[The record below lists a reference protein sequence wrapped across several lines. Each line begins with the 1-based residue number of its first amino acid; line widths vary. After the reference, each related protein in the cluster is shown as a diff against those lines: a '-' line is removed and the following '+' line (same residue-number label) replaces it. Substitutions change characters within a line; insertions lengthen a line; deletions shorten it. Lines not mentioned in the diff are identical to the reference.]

1 MAIEEDEI
9 MMKKWT
15 SLLLVLLMLFT
26 GTAVAEETEAVEE
39 AAGVGALTISVL
51 DENGSALVGAQ
62 VAVEN
67 AAGEAAAIFVTEDA
81 PVVAENLAEGFYA
94 VKAVDPESGYA
105 AVQNIYF
112 DADREIELVIRK
124 LQVGTKAVVG
134 SVTRMSGAFFTDM
147 WGNNTTDIDVR
158 TLVHGHSTVAWTN
171 DRQYSLDGTVVDSVE
186 VEYDEDGN
194 KTYKFELNPALA
206 FSDGTK
212 ITAADYV
219 FSVLLQSAP
228 ETAALGAHTLAY
240 SHLLGYEDFVSGETD
255 YFAGIRM
262 TGLRQF
268 EITIAAEFLPYF
280 YELTFVNVTP
290 YPLHVL
296 APGCEILDDG
306 DGAYI
311 EGDFTSEMLA
321 KTILDPETGYL
332 SYPTVSSGAYTLT
345 SYDAENATAT
355 FRVNPYYQG
364 NYEGIKPV
372 IESLELR
379 EIKYSDA
386 LAQVT
391 DGTLD
396 IINKATSGEFIDEG
410 VKLFGEGAISAANYM
425 RTGYGFLAYACE
437 ADVTSSLKVRQAMAM
452 CMDRDQMI
460 DDYLKTYGMGVYSYY
475 GLGQWMAQPYVST
488 MQEQVTVYPFDA
500 AGAVKLLEDDGWT
513 LNAQGEAYVQ
523 EDGAV
528 RYKKTEDGE
537 LMPLAIRFAQLKD
550 NDAAKWVV
558 ENYAPVLES
567 IGFSFEVT
575 EVAFNEL
582 LTHYYRQTD
591 RTYNLMYLATNFA
604 IVFDPY
610 YTFNT
615 SEAYQGE
622 LNTSGIADEELMELA
637 MELRQTDPGD
647 EETFT
652 ARWLELMKRFSD
664 VLPTLPIYSNIYYD
678 FYDSTLMDYAPNAHW
693 SWPSAILYAYFA
705 E

>member
-15 SLLLVLLMLFT
+15 SLLLVLIMLFT
-26 GTAVAEETEAVEE
+26 GAAIAEETEAAEE
-39 AAGVGALTISVL
+39 VVSVGSLTISVL

-171 DRQYSLDGTVVDSVE
+171 DRQYSLDGTVVDSVA

-355 FRVNPYYQG
+355 FRVNPYYLG

-410 VKLFGEGAISAANYM
+410 VKLFGEGAIGAANYM

-437 ADVTSSLKVRQAMAM
+437 EDVTSSLKVRQAMAM

-475 GLGQWMAQPYVST
+475 GLGQWMAQPYVAT

-615 SEAYQGE
+615 SDAYQGE

>member
-1 MAIEEDEI
+1 MAIEEDEN

-15 SLLLVLLMLFT
+15 SLLLVLLMIFT
-26 GTAVAEETEAVEE
+26 SVAVAEEMEVVEE
-39 AAGVGALTISVL
+39 AVVAGALTISVL
-51 DENGSALVGAQ
+51 DKDGNAYAGANVTVKDAARETIAEFVVGEEPY
-62 VAVEN
+62 VVE
-67 AAGEAAAIFVTEDA
+67 E
-81 PVVAENLAEGFYA
+81 LLEGFYTI
-94 VKAVDPESGYA
+94 KAVEPENGYA
-105 AVQNIYF
+105 TVENIYF
-112 DADREIELVIRK
+112 DADRELEMVIRT
-124 LQVGTKAVVG
+124 LQAGSKAAVG

-147 WGNNTTDIDVR
+147 WGNNTSDIDVR
-158 TLVHGHSTVAWTN
+158 TLVHGHSTIAWTN
-171 DRQYSLDGTVVDSVE
+171 DRQYSIDETVVSSIE

-194 KTYKFELNPALA
+194 KTYKFELNPDLA

-219 FSVLLQSAP
+219 FSVLLQSAK

-240 SHLLGYEDFVSGETD
+240 SHLLGYADFASGAQN
-255 YFAGIRM
+255 YFAGVRM

-268 EITIAAEFLPYF
+268 EVTIAAEYLPYF
-280 YELTFVNVTP
+280 YELTYVNITP
-290 YPLHVL
+290 YPMHVI

-306 DGAYI
+306 EGAYI
-311 EGDFTSEMLA
+311 EGDFTVEALA
-321 KTILDPETGYL
+321 KTIMDPEAGYL
-332 SYPTVSSGAYTLT
+332 SYPTVSSGAYMLT
-345 SYDAENATAT
+345 SYDAENAKAT
-355 FRVNPYYQG
+355 FKVNPYYLG
-364 NYEGIKPV
+364 NYEGIKPI
-372 IESLELR
+372 IESLELY
-379 EIKYSDA
+379 ETKYDSA
-386 LAQVT
+386 LAQIE

-396 IINKATSGEFIDEG
+396 VVNKLSNGDVIDAG
-410 VKLFGEGAISAANYM
+410 MALFAEEKIGAVNYL

-437 ADVTSSLKVRQAMAM
+437 EDVTSSLKVRQAMAM
-452 CMDRDQMI
+452 CMDRDAMI

-475 GLGQWMAQPYVST
+475 GLGQWMAQPYAST
-488 MQEQVTVYPFDA
+488 MQDEVTVYPFDA
-500 AGAVKLLEDDGWT
+500 AAAVELLEQDGWT
-513 LNAQGEAYVQ
+513 LNAEGGKYVQ
-523 EDGAV
+523 EEGAV
-528 RYKKTEDGE
+528 RYKKTKDGE

-558 ENYAPVLES
+558 ENYAPVLEA

-615 SEAYQGE
+615 ADVYQGE
-622 LNTSGIADEELMELA
+622 LNTSGIVDEKLMKLA
-637 MELRQTDPGD
+637 EELRQTDPGD

-652 ARWLELMKRFSD
+652 ARWLELMQRFSD

-678 FYDSTLMDYAPNAHW
+678 FFDTTLMNYAPNAHW